1 LSSDSY
7 RFKVG
12 ALECL
17 AVCDGT
23 FKYAPPMFPPP
34 AHFLF
39 SDAPSELLDDKLRGL
54 NIQREN
60 WAEWTSPYICAM
72 INTGRHRVLVD
83 TGAGGLGPETGR
95 LLQNLRAEGIQPGDI
110 DTVVL
115 THGHADHVGG
125 NITGEGKSAFPDAR
139 FVMWKDEWDYWTSQE
154 ARSKAAP
161 HLRPLF
167 AFADRLLPPVKHQ
180 LELIDH
186 ETEILPGI
194 RLIAAPGHTPGHIA
208 LLVSSGNER
217 LLIASDAFLHPI
229 HVEQPDWHAAIDVA
243 PEQLSATRR
252 RLLNL
257 AAAEKTIM
265 LAFHFPFPGLG
276 TVVQN
281 GERWQP
287 L

>member
-1 LSSDSY
+1 LTSNSH

-12 ALECL
+12 GFECL
-17 AVCDGT
+17 AVCDGS
-23 FKYAPPMFPPP
+23 FKYAPPMFPAP
-34 AHFLF
+34 ALFLF
-39 SDAPSELLDDKLRGL
+39 MDAPSERLDEKLRGF

-60 WAEWTSPYICAM
+60 WAEWTSPYICGL

-83 TGAGGLGPETGR
+83 TGADGLGPGTGR
-95 LLQNLRAEGIQPGDI
+95 LLQNLQAEGIKSGDI

-125 NITGEGKSAFPDAR
+125 NITAEGKSAFPDAR
-139 FVMWKDEWDYWTSQE
+139 FIMWKDEWDYWTSQE
-154 ARSKAAP
+154 AKSRSAP

-167 AFADRLLPPVKHQ
+167 DFADRFIPPVKHQ

-194 RLIAAPGHTPGHIA
+194 RVIAAPGHTPGHIA
-208 LLVSSGNER
+208 LLISSRDER
-217 LLIASDAFLHPI
+217 LLITSDAFLHPI
-229 HVEQPDWHAAIDVA
+229 HVKQPDWHAAVDFA
-243 PEQLSATRR
+243 PEQVSATRR
-252 RLLNL
+252 KLLNL
-257 AAAEKTIM
+257 AMAQKTIM
-265 LAFHFPFPGLG
+265 LAYHFPFPGLG

>member
-1 LSSDSY
+1 MSSDSY

-12 ALECL
+12 SFECL
-17 AVCDGT
+17 AVCDGF

-34 AHFLF
+34 AQFLF
-39 SDAPSELLDDKLRGL
+39 SDAPSERLDEKLRGL
-54 NIQREN
+54 DIKGEN
-60 WAEWTSPYICAM
+60 WAEWTSPYICGM
-72 INTGRHRVLVD
+72 ISTGKHRVLVD
-83 TGAGGLGPETGR
+83 TGAGGLGPGTGR
-95 LLQNLRAEGIQPGDI
+95 LLQNLRAEGIGPGDI
-110 DTVVL
+110 DTIVL

-125 NITGEGKSAFPDAR
+125 NITGEGKSAFPDAH

-154 ARSKAAP
+154 SKSRAAP

-167 AFADRLLPPVKHQ
+167 AFADKFLPPIKHQ

-194 RLIAAPGHTPGHIA
+194 QVIAAPGHTPGHIA
-208 LLVSSGNER
+208 LLVSSEDER
-217 LLIASDAFLHPI
+217 LIIASDAFLHPL
-229 HVEQPDWHAAIDVA
+229 HVERPDWHAAIDFA
-243 PEQLSATRR
+243 PEQVSATRR

-257 AAAEKTIM
+257 AAAQKTIM